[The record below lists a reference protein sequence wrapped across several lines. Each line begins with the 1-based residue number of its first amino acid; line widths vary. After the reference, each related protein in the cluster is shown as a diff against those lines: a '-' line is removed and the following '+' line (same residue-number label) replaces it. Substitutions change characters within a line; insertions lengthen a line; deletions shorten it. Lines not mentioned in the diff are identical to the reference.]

1 MLANRKPL
9 YQHISKFTPRFV
21 SKLNH
26 ASELERTL
34 TWRPDI
40 VPDKDSNNF
49 TTTLVYSQGSNI
61 YEFEAEFPLDLLPYS
76 VVDESGDAVPSKEGA
91 TPAKKEDSKYGVHQS
106 SDTANSPKWVYQ
118 GETVSKMTYLDDLND
133 NALLAMSKNGSLAW
147 FKDDCKVPVHIV
159 QEMMGPSTSFASMHS
174 GQKPAELAIADFS
187 VSMDNE
193 TIVKSQSNGY
203 EEESILK
210 IIDNSGKPGEIL
222 RTMRVPG
229 TVITHTVRFFD
240 NHLFASCSD
249 DNVLRFWDTRT
260 GDKPLWI
267 LSEPQNGKLT
277 TFDASPNTENL
288 FATGFSTGLIK
299 LWDARATYEAT
310 IDLSYRQNGEDPIQ
324 VETAK
329 VFHSGG
335 DSVVDIKFSE
345 TASSEFVTIG
355 GSGNVYHWDM
365 EYLFSRNDDDNEDYM
380 PSLEPEELQSHC
392 LKFCQPSSVS
402 SGVRN
407 SVALHP
413 LVHDLSATISSNNS
427 ITIYKP
433 FDTTGFESAN

>member
-1 MLANRKPL
+1 MLTNRKPI

-26 ASELERTL
+26 ASDLERTL

-40 VPDKDSNNF
+40 VPDKESNNF
-49 TTTLVYSQGSNI
+49 STTLLYSQGSDI
-61 YEFEAEFPLDLLPYS
+61 YEFEAEFPLDILPYPID
-76 VVDESGDAVPSKEGA
+76 DEEEEEAADKNDEAQ
-91 TPAKKEDSKYGVHQS
+91 YGVKQS
-106 SDTANSPKWVYQ
+106 SDVANSPKWVYQ
-118 GETVSKMTYLDDLND
+118 GETVSKMTYMDDLND
-133 NALLAMSKNGSLAW
+133 SALIAMSKNGSMAW

-174 GQKPAELAIADFS
+174 GQKSAELAISDFS
-187 VSMDNE
+187 LSMDNE

-210 IIDNSGKPGEIL
+210 IIDNSGKPGDVL
-222 RTMRVPG
+222 RTTRVPG

-240 NHLFASCSD
+240 NHLYASCSD
-249 DNVLRFWDTRT
+249 DNIIRFWDTRT

-267 LSEPQNGKLT
+267 LSEPMIGKLT
-277 TFDASPNTENL
+277 TFDASPVTEHL

-335 DSVVDIKFSE
+335 DSVVDLKFSE
-345 TASSEFVTIG
+345 TASSEFVTVG
-355 GSGNVYHWDM
+355 GSGNVYHWNM
-365 EYLFSRNDDDNEDYM
+365 EYVFSRNDDDNEDYM
-380 PSLEPEELQSHC
+380 PSLEPEDLQSHC
-392 LKFCQPSSVS
+392 LKFCQPSSVR

-413 LVHDLSATISSNNS
+413 LVYDLSATISNNNS
-427 ITIYKP
+427 ITLYKP
-433 FDTTGFESAN
+433 LDVSSFEKKD